1 MSSQRRTMGSGA
13 CCHLEVRREVRVRAL
28 EGERSGGGNSVLW
41 ERVDTMV
48 TSVVRDQGL

>member
-1 MSSQRRTMGSGA
+1 MGSGVW
-13 CCHLEVRREVRVRAL
+13 CHFEERRPAVRVRAL

-48 TSVVRDQGL
+48 AVR